1 MMLPLP
7 RVAIGGVQP
16 GGSYRPILWALV
28 DALRRQGLHIQPFF
42 SAAFFSEHRTAA
54 AFSGA
59 CPRYLD
65 PWIMTPELCREL
77 FIRGAGPA
85 DLAVIEGVFH
95 DRATGCPAGRL
106 ETLCEWL
113 DLPRLVVL
121 DASRLGGSLPAP
133 PAQIDGV
140 LIDLVESRTE
150 LARLST
156 QIETHWG
163 VPVLGALEP
172 LPLARA
178 ELAGVRSGGR
188 PSEELCHTLGNSF
201 LRIGEPERLVEIAS
215 RRPVTWEHPHLFDNE
230 PPLGDVVIALA
241 YDDALNCYFPDMLEL
256 LELRGAT
263 IVDFSP
269 LRDETLPEADVVLL
283 GCGHPERFGP
293 ELAANECMR
302 LALRNH
308 LRNGGRIYSEGGGT
322 AYLCQ
327 RMETATDS
335 YRMVGILP
343 ATARLAE
350 TESPPRRIDL
360 TINEPCWLGPPGTP
374 IRGYLDGRWQL
385 EPEGTLASCTADSA
399 APYSLVK
406 ACRAIGSRV
415 HLNFAA
421 QPHLLPTFFHY
432 APCESDI
439 ADPWRIS

>member
-1 MMLPLP
+1 MTLPLP
-7 RVAIGGVQP
+7 RVAVGAVEP

-42 SAAFFSEHRTAA
+42 SSAFFSEHRTAA
-54 AFSGA
+54 SFSGA
-59 CPRYLD
+59 CPRHLD
-65 PWIMTPELCREL
+65 AWLMTPEVCREV
-77 FIRGAGPA
+77 FTRGAGA
-85 DLAVIEGVFH
+85 CDLAVIEGEFQ

-113 DLPRLVVL
+113 DLPRLAVL
-121 DASRLGGSLPAP
+121 DASRLGDSLPPPPAQVDGVLVDLVDSRPQLARLMIQIETQWEIPVLGSLGSLPS
-133 PAQIDGV
+133 
-140 LIDLVESRTE
+140 L
-150 LARLST
+150 
-156 QIETHWG
+156 
-163 VPVLGALEP
+163 
-172 LPLARA
+172 RA
-178 ELAGVRSGGR
+178 ELASMVPGGR
-188 PSEELCHTLGNSF
+188 PSQELCRTLGNYF
-201 LRIGEPERLVEIAS
+201 LRTGEPERVVEIAS
-215 RRPVTWEHPHLFDNE
+215 RRPVTWEHPHLFDQD
-230 PPLGDVVIALA
+230 PPLADIVIALG
-241 YDDALNCYFPDMLEL
+241 YDDALNCYFSDMLEL

-269 LRDETLPEADVVLL
+269 LRDETLPDADIVYL

-327 RMETATDS
+327 RMETAAGS

-343 ATARLAE
+343 AVARLAE
-350 TESPPRRIDL
+350 ADLPPCPVDL
-360 TINEPCWLGPPGTP
+360 AITEPCWLGPPGTP

-385 EPEGTLASCTADSA
+385 EPAGRLTSCTADSA
-399 APYSLVK
+399 APYALVK

-421 QPHLLPTFFHY
+421 QPHLLPGFFRY
-432 APCESDI
+432 APCASDS
-439 ADPWRIS
+439 ADPWRIT